1 MPLCRNHLNEGWHE
15 PAIMFPQNPLK
26 GLLCRDTNSLF
37 VHVCVCVGD
46 TAEGTSAGY
55 TASALPKLHWTQPQ
69 EVPLWDISNCILEDG
84 QILISPEEEVSTL
97 TQMTRNLKSTAS
109 S

>member
-1 MPLCRNHLNEGWHE
+1 M
-15 PAIMFPQNPLK
+15 
-26 GLLCRDTNSLF
+26 S
-37 VHVCVCVGD
+37 VCVGD
-46 TAEGTSAGY
+46 TAEVTSAGY

-97 TQMTRNLKSTAS
+97 T
-109 S
+109 